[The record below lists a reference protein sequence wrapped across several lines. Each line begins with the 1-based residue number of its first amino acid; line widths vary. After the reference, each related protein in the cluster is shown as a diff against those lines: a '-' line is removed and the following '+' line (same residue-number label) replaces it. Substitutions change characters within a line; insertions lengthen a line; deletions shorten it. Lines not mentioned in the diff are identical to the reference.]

1 MGPST
6 HRHRSDATT
15 ADSKA
20 RTKDRA
26 TPAMKNLVNILNSKE
41 GGGEKEE
48 KKGKE
53 RGGEKEEKKGK
64 ERGGE
69 KEEKKETKRKVKVI
83 IGWSETFSEEHV
95 KLIVSRHLMNSFDD
109 VMY

>member
-20 RTKDRA
+20 RTKDRV

-53 RGGEKEEKKGK
+53 RGGEKEEKK
-64 ERGGE
+64 
-69 KEEKKETKRKVKVI
+69 ETKRKVKVI
-83 IGWSETFSEEHV
+83 IGWSESFSEEHV

-109 VMY
+109 VMYSRYLILPSSC

>member
-15 ADSKA
+15 TADSKA
-20 RTKDRA
+20 KNNL
-26 TPAMKNLVNILNSKE
+26 TPAMKNFVNILKSKE

-83 IGWSETFSEEHV
+83 IGWSESFSEEHV

>member
-20 RTKDRA
+20 RTKDRV

-41 GGGEKEE
+41 G
-48 KKGKE
+48 
-53 RGGEKEEKKGK
+53 GGEKEEKKGK